1 MAVQRQNFIFKIAL
15 SLLLSGFLS
24 VPEARCNRATATNQ
38 KGSQAKENQ
47 SKMSVMS
54 QDVEFS
60 RGCCGGSEPV
70 CVPGDERPR
79 LHRG

>member
-1 MAVQRQNFIFKIAL
+1 MAVQRQNFIFKLAL

-24 VPEARCNRATATNQ
+24 VPEARCNRVTAKNQ

-54 QDVEFS
+54 
-60 RGCCGGSEPV
+60 
-70 CVPGDERPR
+70 
-79 LHRG
+79 